1 MSRISVHKIGGTS
14 MAAVDTV
21 VDDIVIGGRSGE
33 ALYNRVFVVS
43 AYGGMTDLLLEH
55 KKTGE
60 PGVYALYA
68 GADSDGPWGEALT
81 RTGKAMRA
89 KNRDVL
95 RHPDDL
101 AQADRFVEERIEGAR
116 SCLVDL
122 QRLCSFGHFKL
133 PEHLMTVRELLSGLG
148 EAHSAHNLMLRLR
161 RAGVDTA
168 FVDLTGWCGSES
180 MTLDRRIAEAFAPLD
195 LSRRLAIVT
204 GYAQCEEGLVK
215 LYGRGYSELTFSRIA
230 VHLGAAEAIIHK
242 EFHLSSADPKLVG
255 PEAVRAIAETNYDVA
270 DQLSNLGM
278 EAIHPSAAKGLRQ
291 ACIPLRIKNTFE
303 PDDPGAVIRGD
314 LAAEAPAVEMITGLK
329 GVYAFEFFE
338 QDMVGVKGY
347 DAAILEALKRHRAQ
361 VVAKTS
367 NANSI
372 THFLK
377 GTAKAVK
384 RVEQDLSERFP
395 SAAIASRKVAVI
407 AILGRDLR
415 LPALA
420 ARALTALAEAGIEP
434 LGVHDL
440 LRKVDIQVIVDEA
453 DHDAAIRTLHRAL
466 IEGVGAKAPGLSAAA

>member
-1 MSRISVHKIGGTS
+1 MNRLSVHKIGGTS
-14 MAAVDTV
+14 MAAADTV
-21 VDDIVIGGRSGE
+21 VNDIVLGKGRGE
-33 ALYNRVFVVS
+33 CLYNRVFVVS
-43 AYGGMTDLLLEH
+43 AYGGMTDLLVEH

-81 RTGKAMRA
+81 CTSQAMCA

-95 RHPDDL
+95 QHPEDL
-101 AQADRFVEERIEGAR
+101 AEADRFVAERIEGAR

-148 EAHSAHNLMLRLR
+148 EAHSAHNLTLRLR
-161 RAGVDTA
+161 RAGVDA
-168 FVDLTGWCGSES
+168 VFVDLTGWRCSES
-180 MTLDRRIAEAFAPLD
+180 KTLERRIAEAFASLD
-195 LSRRLAIVT
+195 TSRQLPIVT

-230 VHLGAAEAIIHK
+230 VQLGAAEAVIHK
-242 EFHLSSADPKLVG
+242 EFHLSSADPQLVG
-255 PEAVRAIAETNYDVA
+255 AEAVRAIAETNYDVA
-270 DQLSNLGM
+270 DQLSNMGM

-291 ACIPLRIKNTFE
+291 ACIPLLIKNTFA

-367 NANSI
+367 NANAI

-377 GTAKAVK
+377 GAAKAVK
-384 RVEQDLSERFP
+384 RVEQDLSARFP

-415 LPALA
+415 VPALA

-434 LGVHDL
+434 LGCHDL
-440 LRKVDIQVIVDEA
+440 LRKVDIQIIVDEA
-453 DHDAAIRTLHRAL
+453 DHDAAIRALHRAL
-466 IEGVGAKAPGLSAAA
+466 IEQPAKAAGLSAVA